1 MVHALAWH
9 SDPNATKKK
18 ANGLTR
24 QLVVVIAI
32 DRHACVD
39 DDGTAYVNRA
49 NVRFRSRACMDGQPW
64 KLEKVSIRAYLY
76 EAPSISYHRVKV
88 RRWCTVSVY

>member
-18 ANGLTR
+18 KEANGLTR

-39 DDGTAYVNRA
+39 DDGIRIPCECA
-49 NVRFRSRACMDGQPW
+49 FPKSRVYGQPLGS
-64 KLEKVSIRAYLY
+64 LEK
-76 EAPSISYHRVKV
+76 
-88 RRWCTVSVY
+88 

>member
-18 ANGLTR
+18 EANGLTR
-24 QLVVVIAI
+24 QLVVVIAT

-39 DDGTAYVNRA
+39 DDGIRKPCE
-49 NVRFRSRACMDGQPW
+49 CMDTTLEAW
-64 KLEKVSIRAYLY
+64 KSKYSSVL
-76 EAPSISYHRVKV
+76 V
-88 RRWCTVSVY
+88 RGSV

>member
-1 MVHALAWH
+1 MISWYMRWLGT
-9 SDPNATKKK
+9 PIQMQQE

-39 DDGTAYVNRA
+39 DDGIRIPCECA
-49 NVRFRSRACMDGQPW
+49 FPKSRVYGQPLGS
-64 KLEKVSIRAYLY
+64 LEK
-76 EAPSISYHRVKV
+76 
-88 RRWCTVSVY
+88 